1 VLRNAILSALARALR
16 REARPG
22 GARERLAEGILFAIG
37 WAVWP
42 LDALL
47 RIAAFVRY
55 ASAGAP
61 PGRIVCRGTLLL
73 RAEPAGPG
81 ASGTAGAEA
90 RATMLLR
97 GADALFREHG
107 IALSLEEPVRAAPL
121 PAGIEP
127 PTCGLHALVGRF
139 FAWASS
145 RAAAPGITVFFVESL
160 GRYAGC
166 AVPGADWVLVDLRTD
181 PTTIVHE
188 IGHLADLWAH
198 HRDPAN
204 IMTNRPGGGHDRL
217 TPFQARVIR
226 TSRFVTRAGEEGG
239 GRLPRSSGSPRVRGK
254 PTRSGS

>member
-1 VLRNAILSALARALR
+1 MFRNAILAALARAIR
-16 REARPG
+16 RQAPPG
-22 GARERLAEGILFAIG
+22 GARERLVEGVLFAIG

-47 RIAAFVRY
+47 RLVAFLRY
-55 ASAGAP
+55 LGGAP

-73 RAEPAGPG
+73 GADRAGPG
-81 ASGTAGAEA
+81 ASGTASALA

-107 IALSLEEPVRAAPL
+107 IPLSLEEPVRAAPL
-121 PAGIEP
+121 PAGIAP
-127 PTCGLHALVGRF
+127 PSCGFKALVGRF

-145 RAAAPGITVFFVESL
+145 RAAAPGITVFFVEGL

-166 AVPGADWVLVDLRTD
+166 AVPGADWILVDLRTD

-188 IGHLADLWAH
+188 VGHLADLWAH
-198 HRDPAN
+198 HGDPAN
-204 IMTNRPGGGHDRL
+204 VMTNRPGGRHDRL

-226 TSRFVTRAGEEGG
+226 TSRFVTRI
-239 GRLPRSSGSPRVRGK
+239 SGSSRVRGK